1 MIMVSVMKELKFQF
15 TIMDKHEPDNNWTYI
30 NAFVTSRTPHCV
42 KSVQTWSFF
51 WSVFSCIWT
60 EYRKIRTRKNF
71 VFGHFLRS
79 TILTCYVVCLSN
91 LSKLLNGQ
99 NVYFRLKLRT
109 YKHAH
114 THTHTKNNKSMN
126 TKTDLSI
133 VNINKI

>member
-1 MIMVSVMKELKFQF
+1 METKIKINFPLSVYLLLSHF
-15 TIMDKHEPDNNWTYI
+15 IILIH
-30 NAFVTSRTPHCV
+30 VHCV
-42 KSVQTWSFF
+42 KTIQIRRFF

-60 EYRKIRTRKNF
+60 EYRKIRTRKNS

-79 TILTCYVVCLSN
+79 AILTCYVVCLSN

-99 NVYFRLKLRT
+99 NVHFRLKLRT

-114 THTHTKNNKSMN
+114 THTQKNNKSMN